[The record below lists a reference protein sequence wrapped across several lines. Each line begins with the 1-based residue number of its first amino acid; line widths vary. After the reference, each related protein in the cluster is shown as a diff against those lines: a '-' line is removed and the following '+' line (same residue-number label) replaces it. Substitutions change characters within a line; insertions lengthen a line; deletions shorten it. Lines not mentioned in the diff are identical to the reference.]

1 MPYNTLVHNQ
11 TKQMNYKLLLAFLFT
26 ELVEF
31 TVFWLI
37 SVAIANYFSLGTLSI
52 FLPIVGIDIIVTIV
66 VYGKR
71 IPIFIDA
78 LFNQENANE

>member
-37 SVAIANYFSLGTLSI
+37 SVAISNYFSLGTLSI